1 MLTTSFTR
9 MPTDQIEQLLS
20 EIRESPENINTILAI
35 AIDLFL
41 QVKQD
46 EIAELILKAVPVFE
60 EIEHTNDLSY
70 YISIFEAL
78 DLIHSGNYF
87 LALDKLNGT
96 LVSTAKDENIVAEA
110 VVYCLNGICYR
121 SIGEHAFSLF
131 YHLRSNELIE
141 YNTAFIK
148 VRLINIY
155 QIGELHTEEGDYEA
169 AIEFLMN
176 TIKTAKKTT
185 DTDPI
190 KFRTYSGLTNVFIKK
205 NKLREAEQCLSHQRL
220 FMGKNLVNQSRYYS
234 DKALFLQASSAYQEA
249 ISFELKSLNIREK
262 LEKHDAKV
270 SCYISLGKS
279 YFKIKAYDKAIE
291 YAEKGLE
298 LSILN
303 NTKNKVLL
311 CHQLMASIY
320 KAIDKKD
327 IAFYHLEEYV
337 TLADRIKQEERRL
350 NNEIK
355 QRILSTQKIMFE
367 ESLKELSS
375 SIRYAERI
383 QRAMLQPTENLKS
396 VLPES
401 LIFFKPHSVVS
412 GDFYW
417 FGNVD
422 GKTVIAVG
430 DCTGHGV
437 PAGMLTM
444 KGHGILTGIVSD
456 SKITQ
461 PDEILNVLAEKF
473 YQDLDYENSKVEDG
487 MDISICTIDQENQSI
502 LFAGAR
508 SPLLIIDNHQAT
520 KIHGDRISIGG
531 ALKQEKFTCHKI
543 TISKTANYFMYTD
556 GYTDQFGG
564 EKNKKFKNPNF
575 VRLLLETYGHGANYH
590 LNKIEETFM
599 NWRGLNQRKLTPQTD
614 DVLIIG
620 FSIQ

>member
-1 MLTTSFTR
+1 
-9 MPTDQIEQLLS
+9 MPINRIEQLLL
-20 EIRESPENINTILAI
+20 ETKKSPENINTILAV

-41 QVKQD
+41 QVKQE
-46 EIAELILKAVPVFE
+46 EITQLILKSTSTFE
-60 EIEHTNDLSY
+60 ELEHTNDLSY
-70 YISIFEAL
+70 YTSIFETL
-78 DLIHSGNYF
+78 DLILTGNYF
-87 LALDKLNGT
+87 LALDKLNST
-96 LVSTAKDENIVAEA
+96 LVNAAKDENKIVEA

-148 VRLINIY
+148 VRLMNMY

-169 AIEFLMN
+169 ATQYLLN
-176 TIKTAKKTT
+176 TIKIAKSSVNI
-185 DTDPI
+185 DPI
-190 KFRTYSGLTNVFIKK
+190 KFRTYSGLTNVSIKK
-205 NKLREAEQCLSHQRL
+205 NKLKEAEQCLSHQRL
-220 FMGKNLVNQSRYYS
+220 FIGKNLVNQSRYYS
-234 DKALFLQASSAYQEA
+234 DKALFLQASELYEEA
-249 ISFELKSLNIREK
+249 ISSELKSLEIRNK
-262 LEKHDAKV
+262 LDKHDAKT
-270 SCYISLGKS
+270 SCYISLGRS
-279 YFKIKAYDKAIE
+279 YFAIKTYDKAIE
-291 YAEKGLE
+291 YTEKALE
-298 LSILN
+298 LSIQN

-320 KAIDKKD
+320 KAIDKRD

-337 TLADRIKQEERRL
+337 ALSDRIKQEERRL

-355 QRILSTQKIMFE
+355 QRILSTQKVMFE

-461 PDEILNVLAEKF
+461 PDQILNLLAEKF
-473 YQDLDYENSKVEDG
+473 YHDLDYENSKVEDG
-487 MDISICTIDQENQSI
+487 MDISICTIDQANQTI

-508 SPLLIIDNHQAT
+508 RPLLIIDNHQST
-520 KIHGDRISIGG
+520 KIQGDRISIGG
-531 ALKQEKFTCHKI
+531 ALKQDKFTCYQI
-543 TISKTANYFMYTD
+543 RISKTANYFMYTD

-575 VRLLLETYGHGANYH
+575 TQLLIDTYGKGADYH
-590 LNKIEETFM
+590 LEKIESTFM

-614 DVLIIG
+614 DVLVIG
-620 FSIQ
+620 FSI

>member
-1 MLTTSFTR
+1 

>member
-1 MLTTSFTR
+1 MLTISFTR
-9 MPTDQIEQLLS
+9 MPTNRIEQLLS
-20 EIRESPENINTILAI
+20 EIREKPENINTVLAI

-41 QVKQD
+41 QVKLD
-46 EIAELILKAVPVFE
+46 EISELILKAVPVFE

-96 LVSTAKDENIVAEA
+96 LVSTAKDENIIAEA

-169 AIEFLMN
+169 ATEFLMN

-234 DKALFLQASSAYQEA
+234 DKALFLQASSAYEEA
-249 ISFELKSLNIREK
+249 ISFELKSLDIREK

-279 YFKIKAYDKAIE
+279 YFKIKSYDKAIE

-487 MDISICTIDQENQSI
+487 MDISICTIDQKNQSI

-575 VRLLLETYGHGANYH
+575 TQLLIDTYGKGANYH
-590 LNKIEETFM
+590 LEKIESTFM

-620 FSIQ
+620 FSI